1 MRVPPFDRFRLTGQT
16 LGVFV
21 LGAVIGAAAFNG
33 LSVAKFEALVNQIGM
48 LEDQLG
54 QYEQEVRKL
63 TVYKNQHSVI
73 KTVLVHV
80 EESRAADG
88 PRRQALDAVSESQLK
103 KAVKE
108 DLDVFIGRSIYEI
121 DSDARFA
128 RLLLDGKVYKGVTGR
143 DYYVEIKTVLVVDN
157 TLRVWV
163 TAKPRS
169 PA

>member
-1 MRVPPFDRFRLTGQT
+1 M
-16 LGVFV
+16 
-21 LGAVIGAAAFNG
+21 LGAVIGAAAYNG

-54 QYEQEVRKL
+54 QYEQEIRKL
-63 TVYKNQHSVI
+63 ALYKNQHSVI

-80 EESRAADG
+80 EESRTPG
-88 PRRQALDAVSESQLK
+88 EPKRQSLDAVSEAALK
-103 KAVKE
+103 KSIKE
-108 DLDVFIGRSIYEI
+108 DLEVFVGRSIYDI
-121 DSDARFA
+121 DADARFA

-143 DYYVEIKTVLVVDN
+143 DYLVEIKTVLVVDN

-163 TAKPRS
+163 TARPRS